1 MAAQRIRQV
10 AETYH
15 VRFVEPRTV
24 AEWQADAANRT
35 LYLFDVRQPQEYA
48 AGHIPGA
55 VSAQG
60 GQLVQ
65 ATDEYAAVRNGRYVL
80 MDDDELRAIM
90 TAHWLQQMGL
100 PEVFVLKGGIAA
112 AAGILGGL
120 AATEADHREEGVVP
134 GGIEAAEAAR
144 MLEDEPGILCLNVGA
159 SNRHREQHVPAAKWV
174 VRSFLP
180 RVRVQ
185 YPDAGHILLTADQ
198 EKLAALAAQDAQK
211 LWPEARIDFIRGGT
225 PAWMRAGLPFATGM
239 PCALC
244 PEDDIWYRPY
254 TDIHASKAS
263 MQGYFDWEFGLVEK
277 INADGCV
284 AFDVKQR

>member
-1 MAAQRIRQV
+1 
-10 AETYH
+10 
-15 VRFVEPRTV
+15 
-24 AEWQADAANRT
+24 
-35 LYLFDVRQPQEYA
+35 
-48 AGHIPGA
+48 
-55 VSAQG
+55 
-60 GQLVQ
+60 
-65 ATDEYAAVRNGRYVL
+65 

-100 PEVFVLKGGIAA
+100 PEVFVLRGGIAA
-112 AAGILGGL
+112 AAGILGDL

-180 RVRVQ
+180 RVRAQ

>member
-1 MAAQRIRQV
+1 M
-10 AETYH
+10 
-15 VRFVEPRTV
+15 
-24 AEWQADAANRT
+24 
-35 LYLFDVRQPQEYA
+35 RQPQEYA

-100 PEVFVLKGGIAA
+100 PEVFVLRGGIAA

-180 RVRVQ
+180 RVRAQ

>member
-1 MAAQRIRQV
+1 M
-10 AETYH
+10 
-15 VRFVEPRTV
+15 
-24 AEWQADAANRT
+24 
-35 LYLFDVRQPQEYA
+35 RQPQEYA
-48 AGHIPGA
+48 AGHVPGS

-100 PEVFVLKGGIAA
+100 PEVFVLKGGIANA
-112 AAGILGGL
+112 ADTLGGL
-120 AATEADHREEGVVP
+120 VASAGAPREEGIVP

-144 MLEDEPGILCLNVGA
+144 MLEDDPAVLCLNVGA

-180 RVRVQ
+180 RVRAQ
-185 YPDAGHILLTADQ
+185 YPDAGHILLTADR
-198 EKLAALAAQDAQK
+198 EELAALAAQDARE

-225 PAWMRAGLPFATGM
+225 PGSPLPPACPA
-239 PCALC
+239 PCAPRTTSGTAPTRTSMPPKPPCKAIL
-244 PEDDIWYRPY
+244 
-254 TDIHASKAS
+254 TGNSAS
-263 MQGYFDWEFGLVEK
+263 
-277 INADGCV
+277 
-284 AFDVKQR
+284 